1 MSNLEVRLAKKNFYF
16 LVRSRPEAGAG
27 FGIEKSGRG
36 SRAPNQIQKFIFP
49 PELSPN
55 FWLPVTAYEAVEAVE
70 VGLRVTMDVED
81 GARGVVAVL
90 CEDGGRLRRVRGL
103 KTIVNGQKLPV

>member
-1 MSNLEVRLAKKNFYF
+1 M
-16 LVRSRPEAGAG
+16 RSRPEAGAG

-55 FWLPVTAYEAVEAVE
+55 FWLPVTAGEAVVVVE
-70 VGLRVTMDVED
+70 VGLRVAMDVED
-81 GARGVVAVL
+81 GVLGVVVAVMS
-90 CEDGGRLRRVRGL
+90 EDGGRLRNDSSL
-103 KTIVNGQKLPV
+103 KTILNC